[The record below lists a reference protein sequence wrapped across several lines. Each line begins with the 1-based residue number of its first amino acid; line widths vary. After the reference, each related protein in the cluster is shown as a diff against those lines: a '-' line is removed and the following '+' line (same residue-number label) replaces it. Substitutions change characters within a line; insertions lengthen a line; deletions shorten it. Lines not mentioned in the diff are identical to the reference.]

1 MRIPSR
7 GRPGPI
13 AATGLVACAVALAA
27 WIAPD
32 APVAAQGRPLPEQ
45 EAFFR
50 ETQENLERARSTQ
63 FWFAY
68 TERETELRRNP
79 FGRVGTGGTKSYS
92 VWPELDPPTIVR
104 RLIAEDGVPVEDG
117 EIERIEL
124 ETRRRDDDDDD
135 EPRRSGVEDTIAVLR
150 FTIDRRERV
159 DGRDMIVVRFEPR
172 PDEEPQTREGEWAKD
187 FAGEIWIDEEARE
200 AARVE
205 ATTLDSI
212 SLGLG
217 LIARLGEGARVTLER
232 GPVDGGVW
240 MPTSVRFQ
248 GEGRAFLFLRRL
260 DVNHVV
266 EWSDYDHLTREE
278 VERAAAE

>member
-1 MRIPSR
+1 MSV
-7 GRPGPI
+7 
-13 AATGLVACAVALAA
+13 LACAVALVVCGPPGGWAT
-27 WIAPD
+27 
-32 APVAAQGRPLPEQ
+32 AQERPLPDR

-50 ETQENLERARSTQ
+50 ETQENLEQARRTQ

-68 TERETELRRNP
+68 TERATELRRNP
-79 FGRVGTGGTKSYS
+79 FGRIGTGGTKSYA

-104 RLIAEDGVPVEDG
+104 QLIAEDGVPVEDG

-124 ETRRRDDDDDD
+124 ETRDDDEDE
-135 EPRRSGVEDTIAVLR
+135 EPRRSGVEDTVAVLR

-159 DGRDMIVVRFEPR
+159 DGRDLIVVRFEPR

-187 FAGEIWIDEEARE
+187 FAGEIWIDEAARE
-200 AARVE
+200 VARVE

-217 LIARLGEGARVTLER
+217 LIARLGKGATVTLER
-232 GPVDGGVW
+232 GPVDGDVW
-240 MPTSVRFQ
+240 MPSSVRFQ

-260 DVNHVV
+260 DVDHVV

-278 VERAAAE
+278 VERTSAE